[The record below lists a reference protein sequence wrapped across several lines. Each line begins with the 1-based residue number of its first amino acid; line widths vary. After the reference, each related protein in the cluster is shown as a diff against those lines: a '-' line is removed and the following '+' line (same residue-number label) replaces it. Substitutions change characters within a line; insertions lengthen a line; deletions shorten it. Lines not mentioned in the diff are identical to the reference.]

1 MENLIH
7 LGSRMVIDAS
17 QILMIKADINYSFI
31 YLLDGRCLYSSTTLG
46 KLQKRL
52 DVLGNFT
59 RVHASY
65 LINENILA
73 YSAAGT
79 YMATENLTF
88 LVSRR
93 KAKK

>member
-7 LGSRMVIDAS
+7 LGSRMFIDAS
-17 QILMIKADINYSFI
+17 QIMMIRADINYSFI

-52 DVLGNFT
+52 HALGNFT

-65 LINENILA
+65 LINDNVLA
-73 YSAAGT
+73 YSAAGK
-79 YMATENLTF
+79 YKVTENLTF

-93 KAKK
+93 KAKR